1 MEDRKLPHRSL
12 DIDSL
17 TKVFD
22 TAEGPVTAVKE
33 VSLDVGAGEF
43 FSLLGP
49 SGCGKTTTLRMI
61 AGLETSTSGTIRFGG
76 RDLARLPPSER
87 NLGMVFQS
95 YALFPHLTVLENAA
109 YGLRVRNQSNAAIR
123 ERVLGL
129 LDVLGLGGLH
139 GRYPSDL
146 SGGQQ
151 QRVSIARALA
161 YEPDMFLLDEP
172 LANLDAKLR
181 VQMREEIRR
190 IQKDL
195 GVLALYVTHDQEEAM
210 SVSDRIGVF
219 QLGDLM
225 QVGTPEEVYRD
236 PTSLFVADFIGK
248 INFFPAEVVGSDGA
262 GTTLRLSGGDA
273 VTANRRHELTAAE
286 KEGFGVSTE
295 AIVAVR
301 PEHHTLSALDGGAAT
316 GSDHPGV
323 QGRVRRVLFLGS
335 MTRYFVTCEGAL
347 SEVMV
352 EAPRPVPG
360 VTEGMAVKIGFAP
373 SDAVAYVPSGA
384 L

>member
-1 MEDRKLPHRSL
+1 MPNRTLSVE
-12 DIDSL
+12 SL

-22 TAEGPVTAVKE
+22 TAEGPVTAVK
-33 VSLDVGAGEF
+33 DVTVDVDSGEF

-61 AGLETSTSGTIRFGG
+61 AGLETTSSGTISFGG
-76 RDLARLPPSER
+76 RDLARLPPAQR

-109 YGLRVRNQSNAAIR
+109 YGLRVRGQANAVIK

-129 LDVLGLGGLH
+129 LDTLGLGGLH

-190 IQKDL
+190 IQKEL

-219 QLGDLM
+219 QLGRLM
-225 QVGTPEEVYRD
+225 QVGAPADIYRD

-248 INFFPAEVVGSDGA
+248 INFYPAAV
-262 GTTLRLSGGDA
+262 SGGDSQSVGLLLGGGDRA
-273 VTANRRHELTAAE
+273 TIGRRHQLTQSDRSSYDIAGDA
-286 KEGFGVSTE
+286 V
-295 AIVAVR
+295 VAVR
-301 PEHHTLSALDGGAAT
+301 PEHQTLQPLNDDAAT
-316 GSDHPGV
+316 AASAGV
-323 QGRVRRVLFLGS
+323 PGRVRRALFLGN
-335 MTRYFVTCEGAL
+335 MTRYFVSCDSAL
-347 SEVMV
+347 KEVVV
-352 EAPRPVPG
+352 ESPRPLAG
-360 VTEGMAVKIGFAP
+360 ITEGMAVKIGFEPA
-373 SDAVAYVPSGA
+373 DAVAFVAPKAG
-384 L
+384 

>member
-1 MEDRKLPHRSL
+1 MQDGTLVV
-12 DIDSL
+12 DGL
-17 TKVFD
+17 TKIFETKD
-22 TAEGPVTAVKE
+22 GPVTAVA
-33 VSLDVGAGEF
+33 DVNLVVEEGEF

-61 AGLETSTSGTIRFGG
+61 AGLESSTSGSITFGG
-76 RDLARLPPSER
+76 RDLAPLPSAAR

-109 YGLRVRNQSNAAIR
+109 YGLRVRRTPDAAAR
-123 ERVLGL
+123 KRVLEL

-190 IQKDL
+190 IQKEL

-210 SVSDRIGVF
+210 SVSDRLGVF
-219 QLGDLM
+219 SKGRLI
-225 QVGTPEEVYRD
+225 QVGAPTEIYRN
-236 PTSLFVADFIGK
+236 PSTLFVADFIGK
-248 INFFPAEVVGSDGA
+248 INFFPAAFDGA
-262 GTTLRLSGGDA
+262 VARLAGGWGVAPAMVHPLDA
-273 VTANRRHELTAAE
+273 DEAA
-286 KEGFGVSTE
+286 GFGITGDGV
-295 AIVAVR
+295 VAVR
-301 PEHHTLSALDGGAAT
+301 PEHLRLEQASGGAEGIA
-316 GSDHPGV
+316 
-323 QGRVRRVLFLGS
+323 GRVRRMLFLGS
-335 MTRYFVTCEGAL
+335 ITRYFVACEASL
-347 SEVMV
+347 KEVIV
-352 EAPRPVPG
+352 ESPRPIEG
-360 VTEGMAVKIGFAP
+360 VAEGDEVTITFSPADGI
-373 SDAVAYVPSGA
+373 AYRRGA
-384 L
+384 SA

>member
-1 MEDRKLPHRSL
+1 ME
-12 DIDSL
+12 SL

-22 TAEGPVTAVKE
+22 TAEGPVTAVKDVSLE
-33 VSLDVGAGEF
+33 VSAGEF

-61 AGLETSTSGTIRFGG
+61 AGLETTTSGTIRFGG
-76 RDLARLPPSER
+76 RDLARLPPAQR

-109 YGLRVRNQSNAAIR
+109 YGLRVRGQSNERIR
-123 ERVLGL
+123 SRVLEL
-129 LDVLGLGGLH
+129 LDILGLAGLH

-190 IQKDL
+190 IQKEL

-219 QLGDLM
+219 QLGRLM
-225 QVGTPEEVYRD
+225 QVGAPEEIYRD

-248 INFFPAEVVGSDGA
+248 INFYPAELSAIDASGA
-262 GTTLRLSGGDA
+262 ALRLAGGDTATVAKRHELRHEEKAAYEVPGDA
-273 VTANRRHELTAAE
+273 V
-286 KEGFGVSTE
+286 
-295 AIVAVR
+295 VAVR
-301 PEHHTLSALDGGAAT
+301 PEHQTLRSEDDVTAL
-316 GSDHPGV
+316 PGV
-323 QGRVRRVLFLGS
+323 PGRVRRALFLGN
-335 MTRYFVTCEGAL
+335 MTRYFVTCDGAL
-347 SEVMV
+347 NEVVV
-352 EAPRPVPG
+352 ESPRPLPG
-360 VTEGMAVKIGFAP
+360 IAEGMGVRIGFDPA
-373 SDAVAYVPSGA
+373 DAVAFVSPGA
-384 L
+384 G

>member
-1 MEDRKLPHRSL
+1 MPSRTLSVEA
-12 DIDSL
+12 L
-17 TKVFD
+17 TKVFE
-22 TAEGPVTAVKE
+22 TAEGPVIAVK
-33 VSLDVGAGEF
+33 DVTVDVASGEF

-61 AGLETSTSGTIRFGG
+61 AGLETTTSGTITFGG
-76 RDLARLPPSER
+76 RDLARLPPAQR

-109 YGLRVRNQSNAAIR
+109 YGLRVRGSSSSTIR

-129 LDVLGLGGLH
+129 LDTLGLGGLH

-190 IQKDL
+190 IQKEL

-219 QLGDLM
+219 QLGNLM
-225 QVGTPEEVYRD
+225 QVGAPEEIYRD

-248 INFFPAEVVGSDGA
+248 INFYPAEVLISDASGA
-262 GTTLRLSGGDA
+262 SLQLGGGDSLSSGRQHELSAAERTSYEVPGDA
-273 VTANRRHELTAAE
+273 V
-286 KEGFGVSTE
+286 
-295 AIVAVR
+295 VAVR
-301 PEHHTLSALDGGAAT
+301 PEHQTLHPLDEAAAAII
-316 GSDHPGV
+316 GV
-323 QGRVRRVLFLGS
+323 PGRVRRALFLGN
-335 MTRYFVTCEGAL
+335 MTRYFVRCDAAL
-347 SEVMV
+347 KEVVV
-352 EAPRPVPG
+352 ESPRPIAG
-360 VTEGMAVKIGFAP
+360 ITEGLGVKIAFDPAD
-373 SDAVAYVPSGA
+373 SVAFVALGA
-384 L
+384 RKP

>member
-1 MEDRKLPHRSL
+1 MSHRTLSVE
-12 DIDSL
+12 SL

-22 TAEGPVTAVKE
+22 TPEGPVTAVKE
-33 VSLDVGAGEF
+33 VSLDVAAGEF

-61 AGLETSTSGTIRFGG
+61 AGLETTTSGTIRFGG
-76 RDLARLPPSER
+76 RDLARLPPAQR

-109 YGLRVRNQSNAAIR
+109 YGLRVRGQSN
-123 ERVLGL
+123 ERIKSRVLELLEVLGL
-129 LDVLGLGGLH
+129 AGLH

-190 IQKDL
+190 IQKEL

-219 QLGDLM
+219 QLGRLM
-225 QVGTPEEVYRD
+225 QVGAPEDIYRD

-248 INFFPAEVVGSDGA
+248 INFYPAEATGSGPGGVG
-262 GTTLRLSGGDA
+262 LRLVGGDTATVAKRHPLTPEEKASYKVPGDA
-273 VTANRRHELTAAE
+273 V
-286 KEGFGVSTE
+286 
-295 AIVAVR
+295 VAVR
-301 PEHHTLSALDGGAAT
+301 PEHQSLLPQDQESSL
-316 GSDHPGV
+316 PGV
-323 QGRVRRVLFLGS
+323 AGRVRRALFLGN
-335 MTRYFVTCEGAL
+335 MTRYFVTCDSAL
-347 SEVMV
+347 GEVVV
-352 EAPRPVPG
+352 ESPRPLPG
-360 VTEGMAVKIGFAP
+360 ITEGLDVKIAFDPA
-373 SDAVAYVPSGA
+373 DAVAFVAQGA
-384 L
+384 A